1 MAAQDWRILLKVD
14 FERRI
19 LRGLRSLQAL
29 PAELFVYVPDRR
41 MN

>member
-19 LRGLRSLQAL
+19 LRGLAVAAGVAGGVVCVCS
-29 PAELFVYVPDRR
+29 
-41 MN
+41 